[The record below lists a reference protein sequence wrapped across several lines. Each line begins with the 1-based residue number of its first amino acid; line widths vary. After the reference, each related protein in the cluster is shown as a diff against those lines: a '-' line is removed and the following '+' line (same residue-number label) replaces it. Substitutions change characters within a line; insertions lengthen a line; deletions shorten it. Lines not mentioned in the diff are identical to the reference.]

1 MPRVLPVEDADPPR
15 LCDEA
20 KSSRSPA
27 GVSGSKQYG
36 ERDAPV
42 CGVREEGEKP
52 RSASTVQTKPLYT
65 ARTKPQPACSGC
77 GRRSGGQRPCY
88 CVNFTLLLLY
98 YLCSGCGRRSG
109 GQRPCYCVNFTLL
122 LRYCYFTT
130 ALLPVFGVREEKRR
144 SESMSRSGVR
154 RSSFDEHNS
163 ELSSKCIREHT

>member
-1 MPRVLPVEDADPPR
+1 MEAKMPRVLPVEDADPPR

-77 GRRSGGQRPCY
+77 GRRSGGQRPHY
-88 CVNFTLLLLY
+88 CFT
-98 YLCSGCGRRSG
+98 
-109 GQRPCYCVNFTLL
+109 F
-122 LRYCYFTT
+122 YFTT

-163 ELSSKCIREHT
+163 ELSSSSKVEVKQ